1 MHLHIPSKH
10 GPLLQLPVRKRR
22 LAAANEPAAF
32 PTLQARDQAQ
42 ASGQGKQD
50 AKREQGVKREQEAEE
65 QAKRPSGLIQRRF
78 IGTLAEGA
86 QVGTLRGYCRLVPE
100 CRDAT

>member
-1 MHLHIPSKH
+1 MYR
-10 GPLLQLPVRKRR
+10 PLPQLCKPEAKRKQE
-22 LAAANEPAAF
+22 AK
-32 PTLQARDQAQ
+32 
-42 ASGQGKQD
+42 GKQD